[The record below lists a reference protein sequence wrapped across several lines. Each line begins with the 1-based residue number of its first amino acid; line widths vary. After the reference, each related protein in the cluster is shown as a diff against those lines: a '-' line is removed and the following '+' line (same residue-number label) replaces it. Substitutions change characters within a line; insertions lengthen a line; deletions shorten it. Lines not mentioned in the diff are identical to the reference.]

1 MEFVFRNRLH
11 MAFFAKA
18 EKGVKATALIW
29 RRSYQRP
36 MQQICLFEQ
45 TVTKKQHARTW
56 KQHHDSNNIFEL
68 LNHFF
73 SMIFLSFRWFSY
85 DFQHCNIARNSQLRW
100 VLFESP
106 SSERWYLQCQLK
118 SPRRRRHSSR
128 RMETK
133 QMRKCRWNNLGTRV
147 WLECGHTSGIKIYD
161 IQLISID
168 VIV

>member
-11 MAFFAKA
+11 MAKLRQKKESKQLHWFGG
-18 EKGVKATALIW
+18 GVIRGQCSKYVCLNKQSPKNNMPELGNNNMAAI
-29 RRSYQRP
+29 RS
-36 MQQICLFEQ
+36 
-45 TVTKKQHARTW
+45 
-56 KQHHDSNNIFEL
+56 

-73 SMIFLSFRWFSY
+73 PMIFLSFHWFSY

-106 SSERWYLQCQLK
+106 SSERWYLQCQLQ

-128 RMETK
+128 RMEK
-133 QMRKCRWNNLGTRV
+133 KHMRKCRWNNLGTRV

-168 VIV
+168 MIV